1 MIPADW
7 TEFTTPDGLLTLRLP
22 ADWDMEDEEDDGTTL
37 FAPEDEEAGA
47 LRVTPMIYAKEKPVE
62 PRELPRLLAKRGPRP
77 LRVTDTRYILHRL
90 VEDEEDGEP
99 LIQHIWEMIE
109 QIDPQTIAIVIASY
123 TLGLHETL
131 VGTEELTRR
140 LEASL
145 RECVIDATEDEEDEE
160 TDEAAN

>member
-7 TEFTTPDGLLTLRLP
+7 TEFTTADGLLTLRLP

-62 PRELPRLLAKRGPRP
+62 PRELPRLLAKRGPQP

-99 LIQHIWEMIE
+99 LIQHIWEMID

-123 TLGLHETL
+123 TLGTRETL
-131 VGTEELTRR
+131 ETTATLTRQ

-145 RECVIDATEDEEDEE
+145 RECLIDATESADED
-160 TDEAAN
+160 